1 MPSLLPTIVISATI
15 YDKRALTTTDPLALA
30 NSLLNLSYMTSVSA
44 SRTAAML
51 EELGSLEL
59 LVRVLSRLSVKHD
72 RLSQLAFSA
81 ALSCL
86 SNIAVRGTQG
96 LRLRLVSAGIIP
108 AMLPLLLMAATSLSL
123 SSAVL
128 SSLPFHLSFDHSS
141 STYVHSQLSDPI
153 SHPPITTNTDL
164 LTPIQSTS
172 PTPSP
177 DIATDS
183 VLQPDLIRPAV
194 PHHLIHHSL
203 HESLLHTADNGI
215 LDINMTDAASGNVLQ
230 DTDTVM
236 ADTVDSAGSTPFSTT
251 PAAHP
256 ILHPLELGTTI
267 PIPPS
272 THNIDGRL
280 ATLQSPPS
288 LMSLD
293 TAIPIIWTAGDT
305 AAPIHPPHDT
315 PEVLSSLSNETL
327 VESRS
332 HSGTD
337 VPDVGYAPLISQ
349 STPPAAYSPL
359 ILLPTHDEEAQS
371 TPDTATTNIA
381 HMPDQGNPH
390 DHNIVQSSISP
401 QETGGHPQTLSDL
414 PISTDLRSDDLLLAT
429 KLIAYV
435 SKYFDVRQ
443 TLHSAY
449 QINIYAVIEGLT
461 STNIQP
467 DLRKWAII
475 CMRSCFKRN
484 GDSGSLR
491 RCSNLKCSNVESF
504 LHEFSKC
511 SRCRR
516 VTYCWYVV

>member
-1 MPSLLPTIVISATI
+1 
-15 YDKRALTTTDPLALA
+15 
-30 NSLLNLSYMTSVSA
+30 
-44 SRTAAML
+44 
-51 EELGSLEL
+51 
-59 LVRVLSRLSVKHD
+59 
-72 RLSQLAFSA
+72 
-81 ALSCL
+81 
-86 SNIAVRGTQG
+86 
-96 LRLRLVSAGIIP
+96 
-108 AMLPLLLMAATSLSL
+108 
-123 SSAVL
+123 
-128 SSLPFHLSFDHSS
+128 
-141 STYVHSQLSDPI
+141 
-153 SHPPITTNTDL
+153 
-164 LTPIQSTS
+164 
-172 PTPSP
+172 
-177 DIATDS
+177 
-183 VLQPDLIRPAV
+183 
-194 PHHLIHHSL
+194 
-203 HESLLHTADNGI
+203 
-215 LDINMTDAASGNVLQ
+215 MTDAASGNVLQ

-327 VESRS
+327 VES
-332 HSGTD
+332 
-337 VPDVGYAPLISQ
+337 Q
-349 STPPAAYSPL
+349 
-359 ILLPTHDEEAQS
+359 AQS

-516 VTYCWYVV
+516 VTYCCKACQCIAWSMHRCWCLPSESHTGADSGSAQADSGQAIN

>member
-1 MPSLLPTIVISATI
+1 
-15 YDKRALTTTDPLALA
+15 
-30 NSLLNLSYMTSVSA
+30 MTSVSA

-141 STYVHSQLSDPI
+141 STYVH
-153 SHPPITTNTDL
+153 N
-164 LTPIQSTS
+164 
-172 PTPSP
+172 
-177 DIATDS
+177 S

-236 ADTVDSAGSTPFSTT
+236 ADT
-251 PAAHP
+251 
-256 ILHPLELGTTI
+256 ILQF
-267 PIPPS
+267 PS
-272 THNIDGRL
+272 YGL
-280 ATLQSPPS
+280 L
-288 LMSLD
+288 
-293 TAIPIIWTAGDT
+293 AIPRHRYI
-305 AAPIHPPHDT
+305 PPHDT

-504 LHEFSKC
+504 FTRIL
-511 SRCRR
+511 
-516 VTYCWYVV
+516 